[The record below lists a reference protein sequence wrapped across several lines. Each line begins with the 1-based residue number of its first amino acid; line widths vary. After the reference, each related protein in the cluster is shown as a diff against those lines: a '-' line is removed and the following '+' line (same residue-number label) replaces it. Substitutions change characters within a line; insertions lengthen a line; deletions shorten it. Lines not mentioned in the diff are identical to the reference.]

1 MASTS
6 SFFSMFKDATAV
18 PQRQPDVIQLSAPEL
33 EPDLQMSITDTMKQL
48 GAHDEEL
55 RVRCE
60 KIVELTRIV
69 QLLPK
74 ELSSVFLTFNNVS
87 SNLSAQK
94 RVLDEALSGLEV
106 TKTALSLRETE
117 LLLMRD
123 ALTKAEEMTASL
135 DQRLSATQE
144 RAFKAEKRVEEF
156 QDVINERGLLIRTKD
171 YELDNLKAEYAA
183 TSFDLANARE
193 KIKETEKSYFDA
205 NIEKIALREQLA
217 HQSDERDQITRAYEA
232 LGNDANQSRREALAL
247 SAEIDDMRSKY
258 AKLDAEAQAAS
269 AESRALREALIN
281 AENLQAQ
288 TTHSYDSKL
297 GALNSR
303 LRVSEELLS
312 QSRLEARKLSEEQLS
327 TYKRLRELEDVPA
340 KLAEASRNLDQHMKW
355 LKDSEGEN
363 ERLTSKASELNEKVQ
378 LKDRLN
384 SQAAERISTLQDTL
398 SRLHKDRDRRE
409 AELKKELEIRD
420 EALAK
425 ERTERAYTEGVLET
439 ARRDRAQ
446 LHQTIVALRAR
457 ATNTAPNAAAPS
469 IIDYLDDLDDL
480 KTMLRDSDPDV
491 VSLRAPK
498 NPK

>member
-1 MASTS
+1 
-6 SFFSMFKDATAV
+6 
-18 PQRQPDVIQLSAPEL
+18 
-33 EPDLQMSITDTMKQL
+33 
-48 GAHDEEL
+48 
-55 RVRCE
+55 
-60 KIVELTRIV
+60 
-69 QLLPK
+69 
-74 ELSSVFLTFNNVS
+74 
-87 SNLSAQK
+87 
-94 RVLDEALSGLEV
+94 
-106 TKTALSLRETE
+106 
-117 LLLMRD
+117 
-123 ALTKAEEMTASL
+123 
-135 DQRLSATQE
+135 
-144 RAFKAEKRVEEF
+144 
-156 QDVINERGLLIRTKD
+156 
-171 YELDNLKAEYAA
+171 
-183 TSFDLANARE
+183 
-193 KIKETEKSYFDA
+193 
-205 NIEKIALREQLA
+205 
-217 HQSDERDQITRAYEA
+217 
-232 LGNDANQSRREALAL
+232 
-247 SAEIDDMRSKY
+247 
-258 AKLDAEAQAAS
+258 
-269 AESRALREALIN
+269 
-281 AENLQAQ
+281 
-288 TTHSYDSKL
+288 
-297 GALNSR
+297 